1 MERWERHWESQEMPM
16 LSQARGWK
24 GRRKHADCLSRKIWS
39 ITIKK
44 ADIREKNVCSP
55 ITSIFSFNIVD
66 SFLFWWHIK
75 HWLLISFFYIIW
87 RNIFSIFCG
96 IYMVKPYVKGI
107 IREDPPKARAK
118 GRKGGQRVVI
128 VREDPPK
135 AHPKSIKGGQKV
147 TKPESIT
154 IKSCPQTERLIRP
167 LPLWWLGHKWCRSL
181 CSQRSYSGRSF

>member
-1 MERWERHWESQEMPM
+1 
-16 LSQARGWK
+16 
-24 GRRKHADCLSRKIWS
+24 
-39 ITIKK
+39 
-44 ADIREKNVCSP
+44 
-55 ITSIFSFNIVD
+55 
-66 SFLFWWHIK
+66 
-75 HWLLISFFYIIW
+75 
-87 RNIFSIFCG
+87 
-96 IYMVKPYVKGI
+96 MVKPYVKGI

-128 VREDPPK
+128 VRESPPKAHAKGRKGGQKVIIVRESPPKAHAKGRKGGQRVVIVRESPPK